1 MKHELEVLQKNSN
14 EKPWEEFTN
23 RNLKSFLLT
32 NLIKFNQREFEELL
46 KLVTPIL
53 ETLNT
58 RGSRYR
64 RRSNRPE
71 KVSFT
76 SHLFITLF
84 WLRQYPIDA
93 VMSCIFGLDRR
104 KTTRIIRR
112 TLTAL
117 REALKNEISWP
128 SETQF
133 EKVKQKWNSCL
144 PQELKDAVAIIDGTE
159 LSISRPSDPYW
170 QKATYSIKKK
180 QHSLTIMVICQP
192 DGTIIYASDPLV
204 GSSDQHHWNNLNLR
218 QLFEDKKFGI
228 IGDCGF
234 TFNHKD
240 GEEKMGEIPII
251 GYTPQ
256 KRPRKGKLSRI
267 QKKRNRRLSQ
277 FRVIIENVNA
287 CIKDWMVV
295 GSKYRHHSL
304 CSNNQ
309 LEITLVI
316 QTVLRLA
323 AYYIRLHPLRTKDW
337 QPKQ

>member
-84 WLRQYPIDA
+84 WLRQYPTDA

-170 QKATYSIKKK
+170 QKATYSIKK
-180 QHSLTIMVICQP
+180 
-192 DGTIIYASDPLV
+192 
-204 GSSDQHHWNNLNLR
+204 NN
-218 QLFEDKKFGI
+218 I
-228 IGDCGF
+228 
-234 TFNHKD
+234 H
-240 GEEKMGEIPII
+240 
-251 GYTPQ
+251 
-256 KRPRKGKLSRI
+256 
-267 QKKRNRRLSQ
+267 
-277 FRVIIENVNA
+277 
-287 CIKDWMVV
+287 
-295 GSKYRHHSL
+295 
-304 CSNNQ
+304 
-309 LEITLVI
+309 
-316 QTVLRLA
+316 
-323 AYYIRLHPLRTKDW
+323 
-337 QPKQ
+337 